1 MAQAVGS
8 WLEKGPK
15 MLDPSGRRGQ
25 LGVASWWEVGPKV
38 IGS

>member
-25 LGVASWWEVGPKV
+25 LGVASWW
-38 IGS
+38 